1 MAAGPPP
8 EDREEETVMRRIRVL
23 VLSALPVAFAAP
35 AAAQQPGPE
44 SQSITV
50 TGERIQTYRD
60 RLAACLARHCPV
72 NEDVDATMALTEVLF
87 LDGQYDEARSTVLA
101 SLDRNRRQAARY
113 PEPVADLYRVNG
125 RLSRHLG
132 FDDQAARST
141 DNILRSLQAG
151 LPREDYRHFT
161 ARLEIADLQMAMG
174 NANRAR
180 RELAELIRIARANGR
195 EDVAVMAELRT
206 IWFDYIVSREGDS
219 QRRLEAMAAIT
230 DPAQRLRQV
239 GATVLLARMHR
250 AHGDAARADTL
261 LAGLAQ
267 RSTQRRRL
275 ISSPSYQ
282 LAQNEVPNGMDMVAS
297 AGTRMGQESV
307 IGLGSTIH
315 RIPQNFRDKWIDV
328 GFWVM
333 PDGRV
338 TGLEILRHGTGVT
351 SWSEPL
357 LESIRGRVYSRGP
370 EPTYRL
376 ERYTYTAGYMQAT
389 GTRMMQQSPRARV
402 EYLDLTSGDER
413 PGPSPRGE
421 GDGGRPAA

>member
-1 MAAGPPP
+1 
-8 EDREEETVMRRIRVL
+8 MRSFCL
-23 VLSALPVAFAAP
+23 VGLLALSAMPSVAQRAE
-35 AAAQQPGPE
+35 PE
-44 SQSITV
+44 GQAVTV
-50 TGERIQTYRD
+50 TGQRVQGYRD
-60 RLAACLARHCPV
+60 RLAACLARRCPV

-101 SLDRNRRQAARY
+101 SLGRNRRQAARY
-113 PEPVADLYRVNG
+113 PEPVADLYRVSG

-132 FDDQAARST
+132 FDDQAARAT

-180 RELAELIRIARANGR
+180 RELAELIEIARANGR

-206 IWFDYIVSREGDS
+206 IWFDYVVSRQGDS

-239 GATVLLARMHR
+239 GATVLLARLYR
-250 AHGDAARADTL
+250 ANGETARADAL
-261 LAGLAQ
+261 LAGLA
-267 RSTQRRRL
+267 RRGSQRRRL

-282 LAQNEVPNGMDMVAS
+282 LAQQEVAGAGDVTASSGGPSATMTAVA
-297 AGTRMGQESV
+297 
-307 IGLGSTIH
+307 LGSTIH
-315 RIPQNFRDKWIDV
+315 RIPQNYRDKWIDV

-338 TGLEILRHGTGVT
+338 TGLEIVRHGTGAT
-351 SWSEPL
+351 GWSEPL
-357 LESIRGRVYSRGP
+357 LEAIRGRVYSRGP

-376 ERYTYTAGYMQAT
+376 ERYTYTAGYTQAT
-389 GTRMMQQSPRARV
+389 GTRMIQQSPRARV
-402 EYLDLTSGDER
+402 EYLDLTGGDEL
-413 PGPSPRGE
+413 PGPPPRPE

>member
-1 MAAGPPP
+1 
-8 EDREEETVMRRIRVL
+8 MRLALVTGLTAVL
-23 VLSALPVAFAAP
+23 LAVP
-35 AAAQQPGPE
+35 AAVLALAAMPAMAQERPPS
-44 SQSITV
+44 SQSVTV
-50 TGERIQTYRD
+50 TGARIQTYRD
-60 RLAACLARHCPV
+60 RLAACLARRCPV

-87 LDGQYDEARSTVLA
+87 LEGDYDEARSTVLA
-101 SLDRNRRQAARY
+101 SLGRNRRQAARH
-113 PEPVADLYRVNG
+113 PEPVADLYRVNS

-132 FDDQAARST
+132 FDAQAARST
-141 DNILRSLQAG
+141 DNILRSLQLG
-151 LPREDYRHFT
+151 IPREDYRHFT

-180 RELAELIRIARANGR
+180 RELGELIAIARANGR

-206 IWFDYIVSREGDS
+206 IWFDYIVSRQGDS
-219 QRRLEAMAAIT
+219 RRRLEAMAAIT

-239 GATVLLARMHR
+239 GATVLLSRMYR
-250 AHGDAARADTL
+250 ANGEAARADAL
-261 LAGLAQ
+261 LAALAR
-267 RSTQRRRL
+267 RSSPRRRL

-282 LAQNEVPNGMDMVAS
+282 LAQQEVADSGDVIAS
-297 AGTRMGQESV
+297 AGGPDATRMAV
-307 IGLGSTIH
+307 GLGSTIH
-315 RIPQNFRDKWIDV
+315 RIPQNYRDKWIDV

-338 TGLEILRHGTGVT
+338 TGLEIVRNGSGVT

-357 LESIRGRVYSRGP
+357 LEAIRGRVYSRGP

-376 ERYTYTAGYMQAT
+376 ERYTYTAGYREAT

-402 EYLDLTSGDER
+402 EYLDLTTSDEL
-413 PGPSPRGE
+413 PGPPPRPE